1 MLLGNTLGAKTIF
14 IIFRSPYIPSDSSV
28 DSSDEKEKEIIFGTT
43 SKVPDSSSSV
53 PTSSQS
59 EGVTVAEAAKK
70 QSSIESLKS
79 VDEPFPE
86 SQIPSPLNEEDFPKS
101 QIPSP
106 LDVDDIFKDVESS
119 AAQLSSTDRGSS
131 STPSE
136 PQVTEVTKV
145 NVPKSAEAVVETETK
160 KGPLSVCVVDG
171 LYSVHSPKGHKVLVG
186 VELSPRDKF
195 PSESSKETKSVTS
208 SPLKKKDIKLD
219 SKDNKKLIQS
229 AQKIKEPV
237 PSPREGKNIKKLD
250 SVDKSSPV
258 RRQRTEEK
266 LKDGSHIP
274 HTRRVDT
281 AKRSEEES
289 KPSKTGDQ
297 RSTSSPNRAQLQ
309 HKVNIVGLTKKS
321 TLETKIEIAQKIKI
335 ISDSSDESVHKPGT
349 THQIKRTYSFERDES
364 ETPIQKSTKNDDIA
378 ESIIQVSIEKPIVV
392 VERESGDSVRRVP
405 SYECTCELLDDASP
419 EQECTCVSS
428 QEVTEQP
435 ASSSKQ
441 TSSFK
446 TAEIRKVVS
455 PPTDSS
461 SYHTNQDFTANQE
474 LLNTESIFS
483 SEEEFKSG
491 ATSPFY
497 SPRADSP
504 EMTVAKHSKMDKEVR
519 RLHIKK
525 NGNRIQ
531 ILSSHIIGPF

>member
-1 MLLGNTLGAKTIF
+1 M
-14 IIFRSPYIPSDSSV
+14 
-28 DSSDEKEKEIIFGTT
+28 
-43 SKVPDSSSSV
+43 

-106 LDVDDIFKDVESS
+106 LDVDDIFKDVETS
-119 AAQLSSTDRGSS
+119 AAQLSLVERGTASA
-131 STPSE
+131 PSE
-136 PQVTEVTKV
+136 PPQVTEVTKV
-145 NVPKSAEAVVETETK
+145 IVPKQAEVVETETK
-160 KGPLSVCVVDG
+160 RGPLSVCVVDG

-195 PSESSKETKSVTS
+195 QSEKLIQSESSKETKSVTS
-208 SPLKKKDIKLD
+208 SPLKKRDVKLD

-237 PSPREGKNIKKLD
+237 PSPREGKIKKLD
-250 SVDKSSPV
+250 SVDKSPV
-258 RRQRTEEK
+258 RRQRTEEGK
-266 LKDGSHIP
+266 ISKDSSQIP
-274 HTRRVDT
+274 HPRRVET
-281 AKRSEEES
+281 ASRSEES
-289 KPSKTGDQ
+289 KPKTDDQ
-297 RSTSSPNRAQLQ
+297 RSISSPNRAQLE

-335 ISDSSDESVHKPGT
+335 ISDSSDDSVHKPVT
-349 THQIKRTYSFERDES
+349 TQIKRTYSFEKDDS
-364 ETPIQKSTKNDDIA
+364 ETPIQKSTKKNDDFA
-378 ESIIQVSIEKPIVV
+378 ESIIQVSIEKPIVI
-392 VERESGDSVRRVP
+392 VERELESVPRIP

-461 SYHTNQDFTANQE
+461 SYHTNQDFTENRE

-483 SEEEFKSG
+483 SEDEFKSG
-491 ATSPFY
+491 TTSPFY

-519 RLHIKK
+519 VY
-525 NGNRIQ
+525 
-531 ILSSHIIGPF
+531 S